1 VVPLLAYVGLGANLG
16 DPIDTVRTAIEALG
30 RLPASRVDGVSALY
44 RSAPVDAEGP
54 EFINA
59 VVALHTT
66 LSAYELLAQLQ
77 AIEAAHGR
85 ERPYQNA
92 PRTLDLD
99 LLLYGDREIASDDL
113 VVPHARMHE
122 RAFVLRPLAELA
134 GEGFVIPGRGP
145 IAPLLAAVAAQ
156 PIHKLETA

>member
-16 DPIDTVRTAIEALG
+16 DPIDAVRTAIEALG

-77 AIEAAHGR
+77 AIEAGFGR

-122 RAFVLRPLAELA
+122 RAFVLQPLAELA
-134 GEGFVIPGRGP
+134 GEGFIIPGRGP

-156 PIHKLETA
+156 PIRKLETA

>member
-1 VVPLLAYVGLGANLG
+1 VAPLLAYVGLGANLG
-16 DPIDTVRTAIEALG
+16 DPADTVRTAIEALG

-44 RSAPVDAEGP
+44 RSAPIDADGP

-59 VVALHTT
+59 VVALQTT
-66 LSAYELLAQLQ
+66 LSAYELLTQLQ
-77 AIEAAHGR
+77 AIEAEFGR
-85 ERPYQNA
+85 ERPYRNA

-113 VVPHARMHE
+113 TVPHARMHL

-134 GEGFVIPGRGP
+134 GEGFTIPGHGP
-145 IAPLLAAVAAQ
+145 ISSLLPAVAAQ
-156 PIHKLETA
+156 AITKLETA

>member
-1 VVPLLAYVGLGANLG
+1 MVPLLAYVGLGANLG
-16 DPIDTVRTAIEALG
+16 DPADTVRTAIEALA
-30 RLPASRVDGVSALY
+30 RMPASRVEAVSALY
-44 RSAPVDAEGP
+44 RSAPIDAEGP
-54 EFINA
+54 EFVNA

-77 AIEAAHGR
+77 AIEAEFGR

-113 VVPHARMHE
+113 TVPHPRMHQ

-134 GEGFVIPGRGP
+134 GDGLVIGGHGS
-145 IAPLLAAVAAQ
+145 IASLLPLVAAQ
-156 PIHKLETA
+156 PITRLETA

>member
-1 VVPLLAYVGLGANLG
+1 MPLFAYVGLGANLG
-16 DPIDTVRTAIEALG
+16 DPLDAVRTAIEALG

-44 RSAPVDAEGP
+44 GSAPVDAEGP
-54 EFINA
+54 EFVNA

-77 AIEAAHGR
+77 AIEAEYGR

-99 LLLYGDREIASDDL
+99 LLLYGERQILSDDL

-122 RAFVLRPLAELA
+122 RAFVLRPLADLV
-134 GEGFVIPGRGP
+134 GERFVIPGRGP
-145 IAPLLAAVAAQ
+145 IGPLLAAVAAQ
-156 PIHKLETA
+156 SIRRLETA